1 MLQTLNRL
9 DTRLSGQFRIQK
21 SHSLWRP
28 AVILAHS
35 GDSWL
40 WAAGVGLVWLARLGG
55 ADTLRFA
62 AILEISIVF
71 QALFVYA
78 LKTVIK
84 RRRPDGEWG
93 EFYRQYDP
101 HSFPSGHA
109 TRAVLLAVL
118 AAGLGPAWFAWV
130 MLIWVPLVCVSRVIT
145 GVHYL
150 SDILGGMLLGLLMG
164 LAMIALSPLLARW
177 LPFLFSF

>member
-1 MLQTLNRL
+1 MLQAINRL
-9 DTRLSGQFRIQK
+9 DLRLSDRFRLPR
-21 SHSLWRP
+21 SSRLWLP

-40 WAAGVGLVWLARLGG
+40 WAAGVGLVWLTWLGG
-55 ADTLRFA
+55 ANVHRFA

-71 QALFVYA
+71 QALFVFA
-78 LKTVIK
+78 LKGAIK
-84 RRRPDGEWG
+84 RRRPEGDWG
-93 EFYRQYDP
+93 VIYRQYDP

-118 AAGLGPAWFAWV
+118 ATGLGPSWFAWLMV
-130 MLIWVPLVCVSRVIT
+130 VWAPLVCVSRVLT

-150 SDILGGMLLGLLMG
+150 SDILGGMVLGLLMG
-164 LAMIALSPLLARW
+164 MVMIALSPLVQQA
-177 LPFLFSF
+177 LPFLF